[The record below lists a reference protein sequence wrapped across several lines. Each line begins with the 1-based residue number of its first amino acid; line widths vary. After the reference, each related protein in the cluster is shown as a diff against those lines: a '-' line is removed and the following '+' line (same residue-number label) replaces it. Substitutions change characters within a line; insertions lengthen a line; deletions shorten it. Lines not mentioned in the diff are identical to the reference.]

1 MALNARQKAFV
12 AAYAG
17 NATQAARDAGYTG
30 SDATLGVTGH
40 ELLKNPKIAEAIK
53 ARETKRDSKRIA
65 TREERQAFWTE
76 VFHDSEQNILAR
88 LKASEL
94 LGKSEADFIERQRH
108 EGSITINVAN
118 PYPADDE

>member
-17 NATQAARDAGYTG
+17 NGVEAARAAGYSG
-30 SDATLGVTGH
+30 SDEALAVAASR
-40 ELLKNPKIAEAIK
+40 LLRFDKVAEALR